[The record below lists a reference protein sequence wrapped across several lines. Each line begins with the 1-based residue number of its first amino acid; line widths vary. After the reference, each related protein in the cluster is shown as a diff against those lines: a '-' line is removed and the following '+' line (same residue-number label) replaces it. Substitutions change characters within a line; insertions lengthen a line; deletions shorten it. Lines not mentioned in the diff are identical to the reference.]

1 MRILQVVTYISP
13 DGAYGGPVRVAI
25 NQAKALTDLGH
36 EVVVAAAAGNFEG
49 PLPEEFD
56 GIPVRLFAARRVLPR
71 AGFAGMSS
79 PGLIAWLTKVV
90 QDADVVHV
98 HLARDLL
105 TLPAAALTLLAKK
118 PLVVQTHGMI
128 DRTDKLTAR
137 PLDWLLTR
145 PVLRH
150 ANAVLYL
157 TESERRDLQDVAGES
172 LELMNLSN
180 GIPLPD
186 EPAIEQ
192 REGTQDELEVLY
204 LARLHAIKR
213 PMLLAH
219 AARELADKH
228 PSAHFTLVGPD
239 EGEASKI
246 QEAIRLGRGTT
257 ENLRWNGPLPPGLT
271 IDRMKQ
277 ACIYALPSTA
287 ESFGM
292 SIAEAMS
299 VGLPVVITESCG
311 IAPLVRE
318 KNAGIVCDQTQ
329 KSFTQAI
336 DRLLGD
342 SDLRV
347 TMGANARKAAQNMR
361 STQDV
366 AVQLADIYTNTG
378 ASNGNCR

>member
-1 MRILQVVTYISP
+1 MKILQVVAYISP

-25 NQAKALTDLGH
+25 NQAKALTKLGH
-36 EVVVAAAAGNFEG
+36 EVVLAAAAGGFEG

-56 GIPVRLFAARRVLPR
+56 GFPVRLFAARRVLPR
-71 AGFAGMSS
+71 AGFAGISS
-79 PGLIAWLTKVV
+79 PGLIAWLAQVV
-90 QDADVVHV
+90 RDADVVHV

-105 TLPAAALTLLAKK
+105 MLPAAALTLLAKK

-128 DRTDKLTAR
+128 DSTHKVSAK

-145 PVLRH
+145 PVLRR
-150 ANAVLYL
+150 ANAVLHL

-172 LELMNLSN
+172 LNLMSLSN

-186 EPAIEQ
+186 EKAIEQ
-192 REGTQDELEVLY
+192 QKGVQEEVEVLY

-228 PSAHFTLVGPD
+228 PRAKFTLVGPD

-246 QEAIRLGRGTT
+246 QEAIRVEHDTT
-257 ENLRWNGPLPPGLT
+257 ANLRWSGPLPPAQT

-311 IAPLVRE
+311 IAPIVRE
-318 KNAGIVCDQTQ
+318 KKAGIVCDQSQ
-329 KSFTQAI
+329 NSFTQAI

-342 SDLRV
+342 AELRI
-347 TMGANARKAAQNMR
+347 TMGANAREAVQDMR

-366 AVQLADIYTNTG
+366 AIELVAIYTKTG
-378 ASNGNCR
+378 ATDGSPK